1 MSISKDKL
9 SAMQNAF
16 SDQSNVFAD
25 AIKSSENVKTKE
37 PNKEPNKKVNKNTNR
52 KTSKPKKKVNKNTNR
67 KTSKPKKKAKRK
79 AIKMPVAT
87 KDNKV
92 IKSYSL
98 EPDVADKIAELAKKQ
113 GFKNASAFVNA
124 VFKQA

>member
-1 MSISKDKL
+1 MIISKDKL

-25 AIKSSENVKTKE
+25 AIKSSENVDTKVKTKE
-37 PNKEPNKKVNKNTNR
+37 TNKDSNKKVNKNTNR
-52 KTSKPKKKVNKNTNR
+52 KTSKPKKR
-67 KTSKPKKKAKRK
+67 AKRK
-79 AIKMPVAT
+79 SIKMPVAT

>member
-9 SAMQNAF
+9 TAMQSAF
-16 SDQSNVFAD
+16 SDQSNIFAD

-37 PNKEPNKKVNKNTNR
+37 PNKDLNNKANKNTNK
-52 KTSKPKKKVNKNTNR
+52 KTSKPKKR
-67 KTSKPKKKAKRK
+67 AKRK
-79 AIKMPVAT
+79 SIKMPVAT

-98 EPDVADKIAELAKKQ
+98 GPDVADKIAELAKKQ
-113 GFKNASAFVNA
+113 GFKNSSAFVNA

>member
-9 SAMQNAF
+9 SAMQSAF
-16 SDQSNVFAD
+16 SDQSNIFAD

-37 PNKEPNKKVNKNTNR
+37 TNKDLNNKANKNTNK
-52 KTSKPKKKVNKNTNR
+52 KTSKPKKR
-67 KTSKPKKKAKRK
+67 AKRK
-79 AIKMPVAT
+79 SIKMPVAT

-113 GFKNASAFVNA
+113 GFKNSSAFVNA

>member
-9 SAMQNAF
+9 SAMQSAF

-25 AIKSSENVKTKE
+25 AIKSSENVDTKVNTKE
-37 PNKEPNKKVNKNTNR
+37 TNKDLNNKANNKANKNINR
-52 KTSKPKKKVNKNTNR
+52 KTSKPKKR
-67 KTSKPKKKAKRK
+67 AKRK
-79 AIKMPVAT
+79 SIKMPVAT

-98 EPDVADKIAELAKKQ
+98 EPAVADKIADLAKKQ

>member
-16 SDQSNVFAD
+16 SDQSNIFAD
-25 AIKSSENVKTKE
+25 AIKSSENVNTKE
-37 PNKEPNKKVNKNTNR
+37 TNKDPNKKVNKNTNR
-52 KTSKPKKKVNKNTNR
+52 KTSKPKKR
-67 KTSKPKKKAKRK
+67 AKRK
-79 AIKMPVAT
+79 SIKMPVAT

-113 GFKNASAFVNA
+113 GFKNSSAFVNA

>member
-9 SAMQNAF
+9 NAMQNAF

-25 AIKSSENVKTKE
+25 AIKSSENVDTKVNTKE
-37 PNKEPNKKVNKNTNR
+37 TNKDPNKKANKNINI
-52 KTSKPKKKVNKNTNR
+52 KTSKSKKR
-67 KTSKPKKKAKRK
+67 SKRK
-79 AIKMPVAT
+79 SIKMPVAT

>member
-37 PNKEPNKKVNKNTNR
+37 PNKEPN
-52 KTSKPKKKVNKNTNR
+52 KKVNKNTNR

>member
-9 SAMQNAF
+9 TAMQSAF
-16 SDQSNVFAD
+16 SDQSNIFAD
-25 AIKSSENVKTKE
+25 AIKSSENVDTKVKTKE
-37 PNKEPNKKVNKNTNR
+37 PNKDPNKKVNKNTNK
-52 KTSKPKKKVNKNTNR
+52 KTSKPKK
-67 KTSKPKKKAKRK
+67 SAKRK
-79 AIKMPVAT
+79 SIKMPVAT